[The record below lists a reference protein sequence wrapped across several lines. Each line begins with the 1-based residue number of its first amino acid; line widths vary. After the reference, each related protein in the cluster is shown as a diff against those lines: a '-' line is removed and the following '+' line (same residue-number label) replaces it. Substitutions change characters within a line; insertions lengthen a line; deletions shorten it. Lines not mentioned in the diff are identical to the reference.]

1 MKPERDTADESAS
14 RAHAPGR
21 VSIMMPVYNGELFLR
36 EALSSLLAQTYAN
49 FEIVIL
55 DNQSVD
61 RTAAICAE
69 FARRDA
75 RVRYVVDER
84 KRNPHEAANR
94 LAQLITGE
102 FCMIA
107 CDDDLWEPAYLDET
121 VAKLR
126 VHPELGL
133 AYTNARYVDV
143 EGRRGTRSLI
153 SGRAIYLRNHSRMMN
168 AAHYVLTRRVL
179 PIVFG
184 VFRSEVYLRAIPF
197 DTFDETIAD
206 VDNLFMFKVLLDA
219 PVHCADRVLFHY
231 RNKFRWADPD
241 VLKDYPRRMEWFKVW
256 LYDAKHQHR
265 FLRKLLAAASSDRLS
280 LAAKVWV
287 KTAACLSFVHYIG
300 PVRIR
305 AGIGR
310 LLTKLGLRE
319 GVAQSRDT
327 AADMRHAAL
336 VEAQRDTEAK

>member
-1 MKPERDTADESAS
+1 MNPEHGTTRGSAS
-14 RAHAPGR
+14 GAYAPGR
-21 VSIMMPVYNGELFLR
+21 VTIMMPIYNGELFLR

-61 RTAAICAE
+61 GTASICNE
-69 FARRDA
+69 FASRDQ
-75 RVRYVVDER
+75 RVRHVVDER

-94 LAQLITGE
+94 LAE
-102 FCMIA
+102 FIAGQYCMIA
-107 CDDDLWEPAYLDET
+107 CDDDLWEPTYLEET
-121 VAKLR
+121 VAELTA
-126 VHPELGL
+126 HPELGI

-143 EGRRGTRSLI
+143 EGRRGARSLI
-153 SGRAIYLRNHSRMMN
+153 SGRAIYLRRHSRMAN

-206 VDNLFMFKVLLDA
+206 VDNLFMFKVLLDT
-219 PVHCADRVLFHY
+219 PVHCVDRILFHY

-241 VLKDYPRRMEWFKVW
+241 VLKDYPRRMEWFNVW

-265 FLRKLLAAASSDRLS
+265 FLSKLLAAASSGHLKLS
-280 LAAKVWV
+280 ATLLV
-287 KTAACLSFVHYIG
+287 KMAACLSFLHYIG

-305 AGIGR
+305 ASIGH
-310 LLTKLGLRE
+310 LLAKLGLRE
-319 GVAQSRDT
+319 GVAQSRDA
-327 AADMRHAAL
+327 AADVRHAAL